1 MAGRVMRRV
10 VITGISPIS
19 SIGSDRDTFW
29 KSLVTGKSGIS
40 KIDHYVEMGF
50 KSHLAG
56 QIADFDGAPF
66 LDNKQTKRLSRF
78 VQMAIVSAYKAISDS
93 RLDIDQL
100 DTNYLGIILGTAIGG
115 LDVVEKQVLTLNQKK
130 MTKLDPFAANST
142 EPNAAAAQL
151 SIYLKS
157 TGPHF
162 TVAAGC
168 ASSLN
173 ALAVAYD
180 MIKMGRID
188 VAISGGSETPLADVV
203 FSTFDVSGQLSA
215 KNDHPEK
222 AVSPF
227 DLNRDGFVLS
237 EGAATLILEE
247 YEHARQRNAYIYGEI
262 SGYGQSSDAY
272 DTYHMEQE
280 GVGMAMSMERALQ
293 NSNCSAYEIDYINA
307 HGSGSKKADRKE
319 TNAIKKVFKDRA
331 KEIPVS
337 TIKDKMG
344 MPFGASGAFQLIAAT
359 QMLQNQMV
367 VPTINYQTPDPE
379 CDLNYVPNEARET
392 ILNNIMVN
400 SMGIG
405 GNNVSLIVSK
415 LKD

>member
-1 MAGRVMRRV
+1 MRRV

-19 SIGSDRDTFW
+19 SIGSDRETFW
-29 KSLVTGKSGIS
+29 KSLVNGKSGIS
-40 KIDHYVEMGF
+40 VVEHFAEMGF

-56 QIADFDGAPF
+56 QITDFSGEPF
-66 LDNKQTKRLSRF
+66 LDSKQAKRLSRF
-78 VQMAIVSAYKAISDS
+78 VQLAIVSAYKAISDS
-93 RLDIDQL
+93 RLDIEQM
-100 DTNYLGIILGTAIGG
+100 DTNLLGIIMGTAIGG
-115 LDVVEKQVLTLNQKK
+115 LDVVEKQVLTLHDKK

-162 TVAAGC
+162 TIAAGC

-173 ALAVAYD
+173 ALAMAYD
-180 MIKMGRID
+180 LIKMGRID
-188 VAISGGSETPLADVV
+188 VALSGGSETPLADVIY
-203 FSTFDVSGQLSA
+203 STFDVSGQLST
-215 KNDHPEK
+215 KNDDPQK

-237 EGAATLILEE
+237 EGAATLVLEE
-247 YEHARQRNAYIYGEI
+247 YEHARNRGAYIYGEI
-262 SGYGQSSDAY
+262 TGYGQSSDAY

-280 GVGMAMSMERALQ
+280 GAGMALSMQRALA
-293 NSNCSAYEIDYINA
+293 NATVNPYEIDYINA
-307 HGSGSKKADRKE
+307 HGSGSQKADRKE

-337 TIKDKMG
+337 TIKDQMG
-344 MPFGASGAFQLIAAT
+344 MPFGASGAFQLIAVM
-359 QMLQNQMV
+359 QMLQHQMV

-379 CDLNYVPNEARET
+379 CDLNYVPNQARET
-392 ILNNIMVN
+392 ILKNVLIN

-405 GNNVSLIVSK
+405 GNNVSMIVSK
-415 LKD
+415 MD

>member
-1 MAGRVMRRV
+1 MRRV

-29 KSLVTGKSGIS
+29 QSLVTGKSGIS
-40 KIDHYVEMGF
+40 KIAHYEEMGF
-50 KSHLAG
+50 KS
-56 QIADFDGAPF
+56 QIAGVVSDFNGAPF
-66 LDNKQTKRLSRF
+66 LDNKQEKRLSRF

-93 RLDIDQL
+93 RLDIEKL

-115 LDVVEKQVLTLNQKK
+115 LDVVEKQVLTLHQKK

-173 ALAVAYD
+173 ALAVAVD

-203 FSTFDVSGQLSA
+203 FSTFDVSGQLSTN
-215 KNDHPEK
+215 NDNPEK

-247 YEHARQRNAYIYGEI
+247 YEHAKKRNAYIYGEI

-280 GVGMAMSMERALQ
+280 GVGMALSMERALQ
-293 NSNCSAYEIDYINA
+293 NSACSAYEIDYINA

-319 TNAIKKVFKDRA
+319 TNAIKKVFRDRA

-344 MPFGASGAFQLIAAT
+344 MPFGASGAFQLIAAM
-359 QMLQNQMV
+359 QMLQNQIV
-367 VPTINYQTPDPE
+367 VPTINYHTPDPE
-379 CDLNYVPNEARET
+379 CDLNYVPNNARET
-392 ILNNIMVN
+392 ILKNIMVN

-405 GNNVSLIVSK
+405 GNNISLIASK
-415 LKD
+415 LRD

>member
-1 MAGRVMRRV
+1 MRRV

-19 SIGSDRDTFW
+19 SIGSDRETFW
-29 KSLVTGKSGIS
+29 KSLVNGKSGIS
-40 KIDHYVEMGF
+40 VVEHYAEMGF

-56 QIADFDGAPF
+56 QVPNFDGEPF
-66 LDNKQTKRLSRF
+66 LDHKQAKRLSRF

-93 RLDIDQL
+93 RLDIEQL
-100 DTNYLGIILGTAIGG
+100 DTNHLGIILGTAIGG
-115 LDVVEKQVLTLNQKK
+115 LDVVERQVLALNDKK

-162 TVAAGC
+162 TIAAGC

-173 ALAVAYD
+173 ALAMAYD

-188 VAISGGSETPLADVV
+188 LAVSGGSETPLADVI
-203 FSTFDVSGQLSA
+203 FSTFDVSGQLST
-215 KNDHPEK
+215 KNNDPQK
-222 AVSPF
+222 AVAPF

-247 YEHARQRNAYIYGEI
+247 YEHARQRNAHIYAEI
-262 SGYGQSSDAY
+262 TGYGQSSDAY

-280 GVGMAMSMERALQ
+280 GAGMALSMQKALQ
-293 NSNCSAYEIDYINA
+293 NASFTPYEIDYINA

-331 KEIPVS
+331 LEIPVS

-344 MPFGASGAFQLIAAT
+344 MPFGASGAFQLIAAV
-359 QMLQNQMV
+359 QMLQHQTV
-367 VPTINYQTPDPE
+367 IPTINYQTPDPE
-379 CDLNYVPNEARET
+379 CDLNYVPNKAQET
-392 ILNNIMVN
+392 ILKNILIN

-405 GNNVSLIVSK
+405 GNNVSLVVSK
-415 LKD
+415 LD